1 MSAEGKAVKVSLE
14 THAKLREL
22 SVQSQRSMSNI
33 LNILVARAKVT
44 DFIGEPFEIE
54 DHDNNS
60 NGNH

>member
-33 LNILVARAKVT
+33 LNLLVARAKVT
-44 DFIGEPFEIE
+44 DFIGEPFEVE
-54 DHDNNS
+54 DHDND